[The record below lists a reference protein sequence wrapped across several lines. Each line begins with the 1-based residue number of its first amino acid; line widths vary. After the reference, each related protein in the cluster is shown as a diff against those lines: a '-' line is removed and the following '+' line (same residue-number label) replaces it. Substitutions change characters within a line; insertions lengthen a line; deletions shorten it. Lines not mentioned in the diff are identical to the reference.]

1 MACGLRGPTITEIE
15 RQHMKVN
22 MNTISRSAVPA
33 LALAMLTLGLPAAQ
47 AADSAASQ
55 PAKTVHGVKLSSL
68 CQDCGVVNDVH
79 TETREGKASGVGA
92 VGGAVL
98 GGVLGHQLG
107 GGTGKT
113 LATAAGAV
121 GGGVA
126 GNAVEKKAKQQT
138 VWITRV
144 TFRDGSAHQY
154 ELSSNPGLKAGD
166 VVRLQDGH
174 PVKTSS

>member
-1 MACGLRGPTITEIE
+1 MTWRVPETRVSHRVLSDVGSRSWPAQSGRMACGLRGPTITEIE

-79 TETREGKASGVGA
+79 T
-92 VGGAVL
+92 
-98 GGVLGHQLG
+98 
-107 GGTGKT
+107 
-113 LATAAGAV
+113 
-121 GGGVA
+121 
-126 GNAVEKKAKQQT
+126 
-138 VWITRV
+138 
-144 TFRDGSAHQY
+144 
-154 ELSSNPGLKAGD
+154 
-166 VVRLQDGH
+166 
-174 PVKTSS
+174 